1 MNGNLAGRIQFLDAL
16 VRVLCFIIFLFQAAG
31 AQCHPGDDLDP
42 DPGALLHLLQQGA
55 APRGLQARP
64 RSHQARRQQAQGE
77 NIFGFVKLFY
87 ISMFSGCP
95 HQVRQQEV
103 HEGGGASRL
112 AGRGRAEA
120 GQEAA
125 RESVDRTAVQHVM

>member
-1 MNGNLAGRIQFLDAL
+1 MIYL
-16 VRVLCFIIFLFQAAG
+16 
-31 AQCHPGDDLDP
+31 
-42 DPGALLHLLQQGA
+42 
-55 APRGLQARP
+55 
-64 RSHQARRQQAQGE
+64 
-77 NIFGFVKLFY
+77 
-87 ISMFSGCP
+87 GCP

-103 HEGGGASRL
+103 HEGGGAGRL

>member
-1 MNGNLAGRIQFLDAL
+1 MFL
-16 VRVLCFIIFLFQAAG
+16 
-31 AQCHPGDDLDP
+31 
-42 DPGALLHLLQQGA
+42 
-55 APRGLQARP
+55 
-64 RSHQARRQQAQGE
+64 
-77 NIFGFVKLFY
+77 
-87 ISMFSGCP
+87 GCS

-112 AGRGRAEA
+112 AERGRAEA